1 MNRPDRPRLYP
12 DGPVVVGIANEGG
25 GTRKTTDAVNLAVAC
40 ALKGKKVG
48 IADGDSSMNA
58 SCYLG
63 YGVVDKKKYAARAEA
78 VYARLAKMNN
88 LYHVLHG
95 EKSLEEALVPARTR
109 VQEEGDDDDAFE
121 VIPNLWLA
129 LGSREIAYA
138 SHDIKDG
145 RYPKANDKWLRR
157 AVSSL
162 PKGLLDILIIDFRG
176 SYDTWETTLL
186 GGSDFVI
193 GALKPDQKDDDT
205 LTTLISNI
213 AHAQETYDFDGGAA
227 DLRYVLMNGVSTN
240 RGQYYIE
247 QAKSIESYYGS
258 MLLPTI
264 SEAVTVGES
273 YKYQEPLHF
282 WLSNARD
289 QKPMKEFDAVAD
301 AIVEFWE

>member
-1 MNRPDRPRLYP
+1 M
-12 DGPVVVGIANEGG
+12 ANEGG
-25 GTRKTTDAVNLAVAC
+25 GTRKTTDAVNLAVAL
-40 ALKGKKVG
+40 ALEGKKVG
-48 IADGDSSMNA
+48 LADGDSSMNA

-63 YGVVDKKKYAARAEA
+63 YGVVEKRKYPKRAEA
-78 VYARLAKMNN
+78 VYARLAKTPN

-95 EKSLEEALVPARTR
+95 EAPLEEALVQARTR
-109 VQEEGDDDDAFE
+109 VEDEGDDDDSFE

-145 RYPKANDKWLRR
+145 RFPKANDKWLRR
-157 AVSSL
+157 AVAGL
-162 PKGLLDILIIDFRG
+162 PPGLLDILIIDFRG

-205 LTTLISNI
+205 LTTLNSNI

-240 RGQYYIE
+240 RGQYYVK
-247 QAKSIESYYGS
+247 QAESITEYYGD

-264 SEAVTVGES
+264 SEAVTIGES
-273 YKYQEPLHF
+273 YKAQEPVYY
-282 WLSNARD
+282 WLGKDLEA
-289 QKPMKEFDAVAD
+289 KPVAEFAAVAK
-301 AIVEFWE
+301 AIPEFWE